1 MTKQSRQIS
10 KAAALLAVFIRATV
24 AFADTD
30 AYKPLSA
37 EWWQWALS
45 VPADQNPLLDST
57 GADCM
62 IGQRGTT
69 WFLGGT
75 FYPLA
80 SPVTRA
86 CSIPEGITLFFPVAN
101 TVGMDTPGAC
111 GQGDPLPSSFYRQ
124 ANADFISGVTNMSV
138 TLDGNSAGP
147 IHHSAS
153 PVFAVALPADSV
165 FVPFCPP
172 DSLPVGIYSPSVD
185 EGYYVRL
192 NPLSVGV
199 HTLRI
204 RAENPTAGFA
214 QDVTYNLRVVPIVSK

>member
-1 MTKQSRQIS
+1 MTKQSHRIS
-10 KAAALLAVFIRATV
+10 RVAALLAVLIPATV
-24 AFADTD
+24 VFAGTD
-30 AYKPLSA
+30 AYKPLST

-45 VPADQNPLLDST
+45 VPADHNPLLDST

-80 SPVTRA
+80 SPVTRV
-86 CSIPEGITLFFPVAN
+86 CSIPEDITLFFSVVN
-101 TVGMDTPGAC
+101 IVGIDTPNAC
-111 GQGDPLPSSFYRQ
+111 GQVDPLPSSVYRQ
-124 ANADFISGVTNMSV
+124 GNADFISGVTNLSV
-138 TLDGNSAGP
+138 TLDGNPAGP
-147 IHHSAS
+147 IHHSVS

-165 FVPFCPP
+165 LVPFCPP
-172 DSLPVGIYSPSVD
+172 NSLPAGIYSPAVD

-192 NPLSVGV
+192 NPLSVGS

-204 RAENPTAGFA
+204 RAENPSAGFT
-214 QDVTYNLRVVPIVSK
+214 QDVTYDLQVVPVVSK